1 MPPLCKHFLEFLG
14 FLFIRCS
21 FLRCFLL
28 KLTCI
33 IHLLI
38 SHASLSVTNQHL
50 VVAFEYLDM
59 APQVLSRSQGD
70 FFLRGL
76 TSEPPQRSDGRHL
89 LAFRSLDIET
99 SVAAQANGSSQI
111 TLGGTEIFCGIK
123 AEVRSFGDDSDDE
136 DDEAEFQ
143 TQDEQ
148 ELASESRKTGRIK
161 CSVDY
166 SQSLVHSFDNKTL
179 DALSIS
185 LSSMVNSA
193 FSPRSCPLPLHQL
206 LIIANA
212 KHWTI
217 YIDLLVNSLSGGNLF
232 DAAFAAIFAAFYD
245 TRVPATRGVAFE
257 APATLDAAG
266 NAVEGAFANGQGD
279 LDQMG
284 IKGLLKKKPKAGA
297 SGPQQR
303 GNGSTSKVVD
313 FELEHSGEDGAALDG
328 RQNLPLCITVNI
340 LPSSYLL
347 DADVDEEACVGSRV
361 QVLATRSAKVLA
373 VRTEGTEEISFKRV
387 SEAIRIG
394 SVQAARLADA
404 LLDQLSRA
412 NGSEEDEE
420 DVAAAEGA
428 AQEPAQSEMDIDA

>member
-1 MPPLCKHFLEFLG
+1 MP
-14 FLFIRCS
+14 
-21 FLRCFLL
+21 
-28 KLTCI
+28 
-33 IHLLI
+33 
-38 SHASLSVTNQHL
+38 
-50 VVAFEYLDM
+50 
-59 APQVLSRSQGD
+59 PQVLSRSQGD

-76 TSEPPQRSDGRHL
+76 TSNPPQRSDGRHL
-89 LAFRSLDIET
+89 LAFRSLDIDT
-99 SVAAQANGSSQI
+99 GVAAQANGSSQI

-123 AEVRSFGDDSDDE
+123 AEVSSFGDDSDDE
-136 DDEAEFQ
+136 DGEAEFQ
-143 TQDEQ
+143 TQDELD
-148 ELASESRKTGRIK
+148 LASESRKTGRIK

-166 SQSLVHSFDNKTL
+166 SQSLVHSFDSKVL
-179 DALSIS
+179 DSLSIS

-193 FSPRSCPLPLHQL
+193 FSPRSSPLPLHQL

-245 TRVPATRGVAFE
+245 TRVPVTRGVAFE
-257 APATLDAAG
+257 APATIDESG
-266 NAVEGAFANGQGD
+266 NAVQGAFANAQGD

-284 IKGLLKKKPKAGA
+284 IKGLLKKKPKGSAAATSKKG
-297 SGPQQR
+297 SG
-303 GNGSTSKVVD
+303 SDSKVVD

-340 LPSSYLL
+340 LPNSYLL

-361 QVLATRSAKVLA
+361 QVLATRTSKVLS

-394 SVQAARLADA
+394 SVQAARLAEA
-404 LLDQLSRA
+404 LLTQLSRQA
-412 NGSEEDEE
+412 DADDQDEQVQASAHGSM
-420 DVAAAEGA
+420 DV
-428 AQEPAQSEMDIDA
+428 DA

>member
-1 MPPLCKHFLEFLG
+1 
-14 FLFIRCS
+14 
-21 FLRCFLL
+21 
-28 KLTCI
+28 
-33 IHLLI
+33 
-38 SHASLSVTNQHL
+38 
-50 VVAFEYLDM
+50 M

-76 TSEPPQRSDGRHL
+76 TSDPPQRSDGRHL
-89 LAFRSLDIET
+89 LAFRSLDIDT
-99 SVAAQANGSSQI
+99 GVAAQANGSSQI

-166 SQSLVHSFDNKTL
+166 SQSLVHSFDSKLL
-179 DALSIS
+179 DSLSVS

-245 TRVPATRGVAFE
+245 TRVPQTRGVAFE
-257 APATLDAAG
+257 APATLDESG
-266 NAVEGAFANGQGD
+266 NAVQGAFANAQGD

-284 IKGLLKKKPKAGA
+284 IKGLLKKKPKVGGAGPA
-297 SGPQQR
+297 RNGSGPA
-303 GNGSTSKVVD
+303 SKVVD
-313 FELEHSGEDGAALDG
+313 FELEHSGEDGAILEG
-328 RQNLPLCITVNI
+328 RQDLPLCITVNI
-340 LPSSYLL
+340 LPNSYLL

-361 QVLATRSAKVLA
+361 QVLATRSSKVLS

-394 SVQAARLADA
+394 SIQAARLADA
-404 LLDQLSRA
+404 LLNQLSRSS
-412 NGSEEDEE
+412 GLDEE
-420 DVAAAEGA
+420 DDTEDATPQA
-428 AQEPAQSEMDIDA
+428 PAQGPMDVDA

>member
-1 MPPLCKHFLEFLG
+1 MP
-14 FLFIRCS
+14 
-21 FLRCFLL
+21 
-28 KLTCI
+28 
-33 IHLLI
+33 
-38 SHASLSVTNQHL
+38 
-50 VVAFEYLDM
+50 
-59 APQVLSRSQGD
+59 PQVLSRSQGD

-76 TSEPPQRSDGRHL
+76 TSDPPQRSDGRHL
-89 LAFRSLDIET
+89 LAFRALDIDT
-99 SVAAQANGSSQI
+99 GVAAQANGSSQI

-123 AEVRSFGDDSDDE
+123 AEVRSFGDGSDDE

-143 TQDEQ
+143 TQDELD
-148 ELASESRKTGRIK
+148 LASESRKTGRIK

-166 SQSLVHSFDNKTL
+166 SQSLVHSFDSKVL
-179 DALSIS
+179 DSLSTS

-245 TRVPATRGVAFE
+245 TRVPVTRGVAFE
-257 APATLDAAG
+257 APATLDESG
-266 NAVEGAFANGQGD
+266 NAVQGAFANAQGD

-284 IKGLLKKKPKAGA
+284 IKGLLKKKPRGAAAGTPRTGF
-297 SGPQQR
+297 SS
-303 GNGSTSKVVD
+303 NSKVVD

-328 RQNLPLCITVNI
+328 RQSLPLCITVNI
-340 LPSSYLL
+340 LPNSYLL
-347 DADVDEEACVGSRV
+347 DADVAEETCVGSRV
-361 QVLATRSAKVLA
+361 QVLATRTSKVLS
-373 VRTEGTEEISFKRV
+373 VRTEGTEDISFKRV

-404 LLDQLSRA
+404 LLAQLSRTA
-412 NGSEEDEE
+412 GRDDEE
-420 DVAAAEGA
+420 EIAQGSAQGLMDVD
-428 AQEPAQSEMDIDA
+428 AQ